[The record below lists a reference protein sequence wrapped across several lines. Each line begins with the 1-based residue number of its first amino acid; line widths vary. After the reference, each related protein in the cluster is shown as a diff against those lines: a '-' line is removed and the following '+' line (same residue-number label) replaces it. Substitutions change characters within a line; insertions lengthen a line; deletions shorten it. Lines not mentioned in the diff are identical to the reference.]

1 MLYDMLMVYYQYL
14 SMEIHQTATTSVAL
28 KFSEGVVAIN
38 PPEKSRG
45 TPPDIM
51 LSTYPVPVGDWAHG
65 VKTDI
70 GEQCLFQNAGEYEK
84 ENIYIR
90 GFGCE
95 TVVQGMCVQTTTWC
109 IDAEGIRVLVLGD
122 VAGQKEITQTIS
134 DVGDIDVLI
143 AFAPATKDK
152 RIDAVGIAGIAA
164 TTQAQRIVPIG
175 NNTALKKRLAKEM
188 GDSDEMSGKYT
199 LKKKEL
205 LEGKAKV
212 ILFS

>member
-1 MLYDMLMVYYQYL
+1 
-14 SMEIHQTATTSVAL
+14 MEIHQTATTGVAL
-28 KFSEGVVAIN
+28 KFSEGVVAVN

-45 TPPDIM
+45 PTPNVI
-51 LSTYPVPVGDWAHG
+51 LSTYPVPVGDWTHA
-65 VKTDI
+65 VQTDNE
-70 GEQCLFQNAGEYEK
+70 EQCLFQNAGEYEK

-90 GFGCE
+90 GFGTE
-95 TVVQGMCVQTTTWC
+95 TVVQDMPVQTTTWC

-122 VAGQKEITQTIS
+122 VVGQKEATQAMS
-134 DVGDIDVLI
+134 DVGDIDVLV
-143 AFAPATKDK
+143 AFSLTTKDK

-164 TTQAQRIVPIG
+164 ATQAQRIVPVG
-175 NNTALKKRLAKEM
+175 NNETLKKRLAKEM
-188 GDSDEMSGKYT
+188 GDSEEVSGKYT